1 MAHILVVDDDELL
14 GETVRAALE
23 GEAHAV
29 GFVPTGGAAL
39 EAIRRK
45 RPDLVILDN
54 MMPGVPGEE
63 VLPQIRASEGVYR
76 TPVLMLTARR
86 KEDDVQIAMRA
97 GADDYLKK
105 PFDPDQLLAHVD
117 VLLASGRRRVV

>member
-14 GETVRAALE
+14 GEAVRAALE
-23 GEAHAV
+23 AEGHAV
-29 GFVPTGGAAL
+29 GLVTDGQAAL
-39 EAIRRK
+39 DAIQRK
-45 RPDLVILDN
+45 RPDLIVLDN

-63 VLPQIRASEGVYR
+63 VLRQIRASDGVYR

-105 PFDPDQLLAHVD
+105 PFDPDRLLAHVD
-117 VLLASGRRRVV
+117 VLLASGRKRVV

>member
-1 MAHILVVDDDELL
+1 MAHTLFVHADELL
-14 GETVRAALE
+14 GETVRAVLE
-23 GEAHAV
+23 AEGHAV
-29 GFVPTGGAAL
+29 GFVAGGEAAL

-54 MMPGVPGEE
+54 MMPDVPGEE
-63 VLPQIRASEGVYR
+63 VLRQIRASDGVYR

-117 VLLASGRRRVV
+117 VLLASGRKRVV